1 MTLFSLRSRIAFF
14 VVFAAAML
22 VAAPTWARSTSPLPQ
37 TVASAVID
45 EFKPQ
50 TGSVLYINVTGAT
63 TGGSTWGSNPY
74 TFDSNLAVAAVH
86 AGVVAVGAS
95 KVVKVTV
102 VPGLIQYPGTTANG
116 ITTTS
121 YPGGIAAIRIDPDDG
136 GDNPAMSNTG
146 TLPLLS
152 AVSGGVYRF
161 WVTGNAR
168 GGSIWGT
175 NVYTNDSPLAAAVV
189 HAGVLADGQTG
200 VVRVVIGTGQYKF
213 VGSVSNGVSSN
224 DYSDFPS
231 WYSVATDAGT
241 NAVLPFPGMY
251 ESPLPDPGTLG
262 NYRGRNGAA
271 LYFKVTGSTTGGVW
285 GTGTYTDDSNL
296 ATAAV
301 HSGVLQAGQEGIV
314 KVKIEPGL
322 TLFYMY
328 SPPVYVASTSNGV
341 TSNSYGTFGGSFSVS
356 APDRDMGDIPR
367 LTSAA
372 SASGSTTAAFSY
384 RATATMNPLFFGA
397 TGLPD
402 GLSIDSTSGVISG
415 TPKVSGNFPIQLLAS
430 NAAGQ
435 SNGGVVI
442 KIAGTVS
449 NTALPNALSLVGP
462 SSIQSGGRST
472 IVASARYSDN
482 SIRVVYPTWVS
493 SDRNAATVGADGV
506 LAAGTVLVNT
516 PVTLTATWT
525 ENGTSVQASL
535 KVTVIN
541 SSSALSGLRLSGV
554 TKVQPGGK
562 IRLTTTAL
570 YADGSTR
577 VVAPSSY
584 TVSDS
589 ILGSVN
595 AKGELT
601 VANTTQPSTVVVGV
615 SYTQAGVTK
624 STSLTIAITPGATT
638 VVRLSLV
645 GTRGAIGSGRT
656 MRLGAEAIYDD
667 ESRKTVTPTWSSK
680 GGCTIDAAGL
690 FTASTVI
697 FDTTCAITATYTEGA
712 SSTTAQY
719 LVVIEGFPFPT
730 PIQADVEARG
740 TWENYG
746 LSIWVS
752 PQAPATSSSVGGAS
766 AAAKGAVKPATTSR
780 PVYKL
785 FVAAAIPAGP
795 LLPVPS
801 VFFLDRSK
809 AWQRTLGFPIAE
821 YLSGVE
827 NDSFQLIDLFDQLD
841 STLISGTKIYVG
853 YGITDEEMIQSGRF
867 RLVYQIQ

>member
-1 MTLFSLRSRIAFF
+1 MLPKFACRWLVCVVAFLSIALLGSS
-14 VVFAAAML
+14 AS
-22 VAAPTWARSTSPLPQ
+22 ARSTSPLPQ
-37 TVASAVID
+37 SVASYAVD
-45 EFKPQ
+45 EFKAQ
-50 TGSVLYINVTGAT
+50 NGAVLYITVTGAAA
-63 TGGSTWGSNPY
+63 GGSTWGSNPY
-74 TFDSNLAVAAVH
+74 TFDSNLATAAVH
-86 AGVVAVGAS
+86 AGVVAVGAT

-102 VPGLIQYPGTTANG
+102 VPGLTQYPGTTANG

-121 YPGGIAAIRIDPDDG
+121 YPGGIAGIRIDPDDG

-146 TLPLLS
+146 NLPLLS

-161 WVTGNAR
+161 LVTGNAR
-168 GGSIWGT
+168 AGSIWGT

-251 ESPLPDPGTLG
+251 ESPIPDPGSLG

-301 HSGVLQAGQEGIV
+301 HSGVLRAGQEGIV
-314 KVKIEPGL
+314 KVRIEQGL
-322 TLFYMY
+322 TLYYMY
-328 SPPVYVASTSNGV
+328 SPPVYTASTANGV

-367 LTSAA
+367 LTSAS
-372 SASGSTTAAFSY
+372 SAIGSTSSAFSY
-384 RATATMNPLFFGA
+384 RATASMNPLFYGA
-397 TGLPD
+397 TGLPE
-402 GLSIDSTSGVISG
+402 GLSIDSSSGIISG
-415 TPKVSGNFPIQLLAS
+415 TPKISGNFPVQLLAG

-435 SNGGVVI
+435 SNASMVI
-442 KIAGTVS
+442 KISGPVS
-449 NTALPNALSLVGP
+449 NAATPTALSLVGP
-462 SSIQSGGRST
+462 STIQTGGRGT

-482 SIRVVYPTWVS
+482 SIRVVYPSWIS
-493 SDRNAATVGADGV
+493 SDRTAATVGADGV

-525 ENGTSVQASL
+525 ENGAVVQAIL
-535 KVTVIN
+535 KVTVVN
-541 SSSALSGLRLSGV
+541 STAALSGLRLAGV

-577 VVAPSSY
+577 SVAPTAY
-584 TVSDS
+584 TLSNS
-589 ILGSVN
+589 ALGSVN

-601 VANTTQPSTVVVGV
+601 VASTNQQNTVEVGA
-615 SYTQAGVTK
+615 SYTEGGISK
-624 STSLTIAITPGATT
+624 SASLTIAITPGITT
-638 VVRLSLV
+638 MVRLSLV

-656 MRLGAEAIYDD
+656 MNLGAEAIYDD
-667 ESRKTVTPTWSSK
+667 ESRKTVTPIWSVK
-680 GGCTIDAAGL
+680 GGCTITPAGL
-690 FTASTVI
+690 FTATTVV
-697 FDTTCAITATYTEGA
+697 FDTTCALTASYTEGA
-712 SSTTAQY
+712 TTTSAQY
-719 LVVIEGFPFPT
+719 LVVVEGFPLPT

-752 PQAPATSSSVGGAS
+752 PQPPSTPNGVDGMPLTARGT
-766 AAAKGAVKPATTSR
+766 VKPATSNR

-785 FVAAAIPAGP
+785 FVATAIPAGP

-809 AWQRTLGFPIAE
+809 SWQRTLGFPIAE
-821 YLSGVE
+821 YLSGVA